1 MRTEHVTAIR
11 VWTGVLDAVIVAGTW
26 AGVVNA
32 RAWLGSWYRLDLLPG
47 PAILQNVPGARH
59 MDLTALVVVVWLLA
73 LHLARTYEDP
83 PRRRKAAM
91 AQRLVRA
98 VGMATPLLIFL
109 LFALQIE
116 DWATTSRSVV
126 AMFALTS
133 LVTLYLGR
141 TALWELRARWLAD
154 RADHRLLVVGSAD
167 EAAPFIESLNRHA
180 EWGLRVVG
188 VVAPKN
194 EEVTSILGV
203 KRLGNLDE
211 LPRILERNAID
222 QVYMTGRAWSFDT
235 LRSVADACEELGV
248 RFSMDANFLGLGIS
262 SAELNTFEGWS
273 VLTFSSTPTPSAALL
288 VKRWMD
294 LVLCSFALV
303 VLSPMLLLVAA
314 LIKLGDGG
322 PVLFTQERC
331 GLNGRRF
338 PMFKFRSMVV
348 DAEKRLAELNAK
360 NEMGGPVFKMARD
373 PRITRVGAFIRK
385 YSIDEL
391 PQLLNI
397 LRGEMSIVG
406 PRPPI
411 PAEVEKY
418 ARWQMRRLS
427 MKPGLTCIWQVSGR
441 NQITDFDTWM
451 KLDLQYIDNW
461 SLFLDIKLIA
471 KTFPVVL
478 MGTGAR

>member
-11 VWTGVLDAVIVAGTW
+11 VWTGVLDAAIVAATW
-26 AGVVNA
+26 VSVVYL
-32 RAWLGSWYRLDLLPG
+32 RVWIDRVWPLDLIPG
-47 PAILQNVPGARH
+47 RSVLRAVPTSRH
-59 MDLTALVVVVWLLA
+59 LDLTALIVVVWLLA
-73 LHLARTYEDP
+73 LNLARTYDDP
-83 PRRRKAAM
+83 PRRRKAAL

-98 VGMATPLLIFL
+98 VAMATPLLIFL
-109 LFALQIE
+109 MFALQIE
-116 DWATTSRSVV
+116 EWATTSRSVV
-126 AMFALTS
+126 ALFAVTS
-133 LVTLYLGR
+133 LGTLFVGR
-141 TALWELRARWLAD
+141 SIMWELRARWLAD

-167 EAAPFIESLNRHA
+167 EAAPFIESLMRHA

-203 KRLGNLDE
+203 RRLGNLDE
-211 LPRILERNAID
+211 LPRILDDNAVD

-235 LRSVADACEELGV
+235 LRQVADACEEVGV

-273 VLTFSSTPTPSAALL
+273 VLTFSSTPTPSGALL

-294 LVLCSFALV
+294 LSLSLFALIA
-303 VLSPMLLLVAA
+303 LSPLLLTVAL
-314 LIKLGDGG
+314 LIKIGDGG

-331 GLNGRRF
+331 GLYGRRF
-338 PMFKFRSMVV
+338 PMYKFRSMVV
-348 DAEKRLAELNAK
+348 DAEKRLAELNAN

-373 PRITRVGAFIRK
+373 PRITRIGAFIRK
-385 YSIDEL
+385 FSIDEL

-397 LRGEMSIVG
+397 VRGEMSIVG

-411 PAEVEKY
+411 PSEVERY

-427 MKPGLTCIWQVSGR
+427 MRPGLTCIWQVSGR